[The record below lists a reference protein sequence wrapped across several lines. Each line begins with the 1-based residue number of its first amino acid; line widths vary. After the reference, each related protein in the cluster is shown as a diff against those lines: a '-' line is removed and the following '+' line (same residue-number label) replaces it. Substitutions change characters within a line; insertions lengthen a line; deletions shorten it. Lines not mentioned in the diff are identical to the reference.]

1 MSSRL
6 GSLALRLAALLGLVL
21 LLGGCAAQIR
31 DYEGREPRLD
41 LREYFDG
48 PLVAWGIVQDRSGEQ
63 TRSFRVDMVGRW
75 DGDTGVLEEDFVWS
89 DGTTERRV
97 WTFRRLDEN
106 NYTGTA
112 GDVVGEAV
120 GEARGNALRWRYTL
134 ALPWNDG
141 TINVFLDDWMWLV
154 QDDVLV
160 NRSEIRKFGLRVGE
174 VTIFFQKL
182 EASDAG

>member
-1 MSSRL
+1 VSFLGRRL
-6 GSLALRLAALLGLVL
+6 AGPLAALLGAAV
-21 LLGGCAAQIR
+21 LLGGCATQITA
-31 DYEGREPRLD
+31 YEGREPALD

-48 PLVAWGIVQDRSGEQ
+48 PLVAWGIVQDRSGEM

-75 DGDTGVLEEDFVWS
+75 DGDTGVLEEDFSWS

-97 WTFRRLDEN
+97 WTFRRLDAR
-106 NYTGTA
+106 NYIGTA

-120 GEARGNALRWRYTL
+120 GEARGNALRWQYTL

-154 QDDVLV
+154 QDDILV

-174 VTIFFQKL
+174 VTIFFQKPG
-182 EASDAG
+182 SGHAG